1 MVCPYCGTH
10 IDDGAQVCPACH
22 AELDLTQV
30 MSRIDVSYCANCG
43 AMLPAGADACPACGM
58 PVAAGQPVSDPF
70 GIAAEKGLE
79 AERPANDPA
88 PTEPAPPRH
97 IRVLDLPD
105 IGPDPKPDGDCP
117 AAEIEPSAAEETNS
131 MPRIESAIPSES
143 RSAHSEDRL
152 PRTKAVLAGALASL
166 VLVGGSVLL
175 ISHPWDPNA
184 YVTHNTTERDTSKAG
199 FPGERDKL
207 TGQDSSTEDSGAQ
220 ISGDEQT
227 LSDLSDAY
235 EKLGKLAEKIDD
247 NADTFDDVAFSGSLE
262 QRKKGA
268 STAKSLS
275 YEVSNLI
282 DDISGIDVTS
292 GTYADDLGH
301 LQTLGNWL
309 RNRVD
314 ALNEAWQADVASD
327 DPSSDR
333 SGIEAPLKDA
343 ENANGTNTY
352 KALFDQ
358 NYDAWKPAEK
368 GSSD

>member
-1 MVCPYCGTH
+1 
-10 IDDGAQVCPACH
+10 
-22 AELDLTQV
+22 
-30 MSRIDVSYCANCG
+30 
-43 AMLPAGADACPACGM
+43 M
-58 PVAAGQPVSDPF
+58 PVATGQSVSDPF

-79 AERPANDPA
+79 TERVTPKPV
-88 PTEPAPPRH
+88 PTEPALPRH

-105 IGPDPKPDGDCP
+105 IGPDPKSEGDGP
-117 AAEIEPSAAEETNS
+117 AAAIESSAAEETNS

-207 TGQDSSTEDSGAQ
+207 TGQDSSAEDTSAQ

-227 LSDLSDAY
+227 LSDAY

-292 GTYADDLGH
+292 GTYAADLEH

-333 SGIEAPLKDA
+333 SSIEAPLKEA